1 MKKKSRAWTRRI
13 FIIAFLALT
22 FFCWCPYLYG
32 SYGPAGRILG
42 VPSWA
47 VFAAVFGI
55 VLFILEWIY
64 LFVTGM
70 AMTDDD
76 LPEIVSELT
85 AVNTDDSD
93 SPKEGK

>member
-1 MKKKSRAWTRRI
+1 MKKKSCAWTRRI
-13 FIIAFLALT
+13 FIIAFLVLT
-22 FFCWCPYLYG
+22 FFCWCPYFYG
-32 SYGPAGRILG
+32 SYGPVDRILG

-70 AMTDDD
+70 AMTDED
-76 LPEIVSELT
+76 LSEIVSELT

-93 SPKEGK
+93 SPKEDA

>member
-1 MKKKSRAWTRRI
+1 MKKKSCAWTRRI

-22 FFCWCPYLYG
+22 FFCWCPYFYG
-32 SYGPAGRILG
+32 SYGPADRILG

-47 VFAAVFGI
+47 VFAALFGI

-70 AMTDDD
+70 TMTDED
-76 LPEIVSELT
+76 LPDMVSELT
-85 AVNTDDSD
+85 AINTDDSD
-93 SPKEGK
+93 SPKEDE

>member
-1 MKKKSRAWTRRI
+1 MKKKSGAWTRRI

-22 FFCWCPYLYG
+22 FFCWCPLLYG
-32 SYGPAGRILG
+32 HYGPTDRILG

-55 VLFILEWIY
+55 ILFVLEWVY

-70 AMTDDD
+70 AMTDENLSD
-76 LPEIVSELT
+76 IISQLT

-93 SPKEGK
+93 SPKEDK